1 LDDLITLRK
10 AATGIKKEF
19 TVFPVNDAVQVKG
32 IFIAPPGNIWTGFNT
47 TFEGENRPFGE
58 AIIPFYI
65 RVPASDKNSVTG
77 QVFTDKNELIQ
88 TLTSTKIDSGLNYIS
103 WKLDEKIA
111 KLPGG
116 WDDPESKGILALPGK
131 YKVVLNYQGKKDS
144 TFVNVIP
151 DPRFEYS
158 QEVEEANH
166 ALLKRL
172 DKTVENLSMTLTRL
186 KENNEVVDKIL
197 LQLKDSKTNE
207 GEVLRTT
214 SSTIKESIKKLTEL
228 ATGSRPAKQVGAW
241 TSFQV
246 TAQSKISEAQQALRA
261 RLYKPSAQDVQRVEI
276 AEQLTKEFVEQAD
289 SFFLKDW
296 SAYRDKVESARLS
309 WFK

>member
-1 LDDLITLRK
+1 
-10 AATGIKKEF
+10 
-19 TVFPVNDAVQVKG
+19 
-32 IFIAPPGNIWTGFNT
+32 
-47 TFEGENRPFGE
+47 
-58 AIIPFYI
+58 
-65 RVPASDKNSVTG
+65 
-77 QVFTDKNELIQ
+77 
-88 TLTSTKIDSGLNYIS
+88 
-103 WKLDEKIA
+103 
-111 KLPGG
+111 
-116 WDDPESKGILALPGK
+116 
-131 YKVVLNYQGKKDS
+131 
-144 TFVNVIP
+144 
-151 DPRFEYS
+151 
-158 QEVEEANH
+158 
-166 ALLKRL
+166 
-172 DKTVENLSMTLTRL
+172 MTLTRL